1 MSSSTQEHISRSR
14 WTTLPATAVSSL
26 TSSSIVALVV
36 VLALVSIFNFLT
48 LLHPIEAHYDDAWYA
63 SRAWAVI
70 HTGYAFGPLDQG
82 VLSNFDGYWTYFWLA
97 ATWVDSLFVRVFGP
111 TLLAVRL
118 SSFVFGIALLCVVY
132 SIASRLATPRV
143 GLLAVVIGSFSLP
156 FMYSSHVGRSDIMV
170 ATLGFGALALYLS
183 QDTSAFSA
191 KSVLT
196 GLALGIA
203 FDIHPTSVIYIPVIG
218 ALLLF
223 DYKLTVLRAG
233 RTWGFLLGLL
243 CGFAYFAAVHILP
256 YPQTYF
262 AISHMQQGTDV
273 TTPPITVLNP
283 EVWIQSLS
291 HVLSLLS
298 LLNPLTLELLIAAI
312 AVLLYKPIAI
322 VTRALLAFGVLVL
335 SFAAIVPL
343 KPVYYAILIAPFSW
357 LLIATAA
364 GKITQTIVHWAASRR
379 TAFLLT
385 SLTVTAL
392 AGILALNAVPMLP
405 FLLDDSYPD
414 YEAALQLIQ
423 KTVPPGTSA
432 IGNQTFWF
440 ARPDQ
445 PYYAWEQFSYYR
457 RYYPGS
463 TVADAIQG
471 LHVDYVVM
479 DRLTDN
485 FLTDDPT
492 LLYSNIAVPQAQLKS
507 FLDEHTSLVAEGT
520 NATYGHIRIYKVSK

>member
-1 MSSSTQEHISRSR
+1 MSSSTQEHLSRSR
-14 WTTLPATAVSSL
+14 WAALPATIVSSL
-26 TSSSIVALVV
+26 ASSSIAALVV
-36 VLALVSIFNFLT
+36 LLTLLSIFNFLT

-118 SSFVFGIALLCVVY
+118 SSFVFGIALLCVVH

-143 GLLAVVIGSFSLP
+143 GLLAVLIGSFSLP
-156 FMYSSHVGRSDIMV
+156 FMYSSHVGRSDIIV

-183 QDTSAFSA
+183 QSTSAFSA
-191 KSVLT
+191 KSVFT

-203 FDIHPTSVIYIPVIG
+203 FDIHPTSLIYIPMIG

-223 DYKLTVLRAG
+223 DYRLAVLRAG

-243 CGFAYFAAVHILP
+243 CGFAYFVAVHVLP

-262 AISHMQQGTDV
+262 AISQMQQGKEV
-273 TTPPITVLNP
+273 TTPPITVLDP
-283 EVWIQSLS
+283 GVWVRSLS

-298 LLNPLTLELLIAAI
+298 LLSPLTLELLVVAI
-312 AVLLYKPIAI
+312 AVLLYKPSTM
-322 VTRALLAFGVLVL
+322 VTRILVAFGVLLL

-357 LLIATAA
+357 FLIATAA
-364 GKITQTIVHWAASRR
+364 SKIMRIIVHWAASRR

-385 SLTVTAL
+385 SLTATAL
-392 AGILALNAVPMLP
+392 GGILALNAVPMLP
-405 FLLDDSYPD
+405 FLLQDSYPD

-423 KTVPPGTSA
+423 KTVPAGASA

-457 RYYPGS
+457 RYYPDS
-463 TVADAIQG
+463 TVADAIRG

-479 DRLTDN
+479 DALTDN
-485 FLTDDPT
+485 FLTNDPA
-492 LLYSNIAVPQAQLKS
+492 LLPSNIAVSQTQLWS
-507 FLDEHTSLVAEGT
+507 FLDGHSSLVAEST
-520 NATYGHIRIYKVSK
+520 NATYGHIRIYKINK

>member
-1 MSSSTQEHISRSR
+1 
-14 WTTLPATAVSSL
+14 VSSL
-26 TSSSIVALVV
+26 TSSSIVALVALLT
-36 VLALVSIFNFLT
+36 VLSIFNLVT
-48 LLHPIEAHYDDAWYA
+48 LLNPIEAHYDDAWYA

-132 SIASRLATPRV
+132 WIAARLSTPRV

-170 ATLGFGALALYLS
+170 ATLGFGAIALYLS
-183 QDTSAFSA
+183 QGTSAFSA
-191 KSVLT
+191 KSVFT
-196 GLALGIA
+196 GLALGVA

-223 DYKLTVLRAG
+223 DYKLAVLRAG

-243 CGFAYFAAVHILP
+243 CGFAYFVAVHVLP

-283 EVWIQSLS
+283 EVWIRSLYY
-291 HVLSLLS
+291 VLSLLG
-298 LLNPLTLELLIAAI
+298 PVTLGFLIVAI
-312 AVLLYKPIAI
+312 GILLYKPNAT
-322 VTRALLAFGVLVL
+322 VTRILLAFGILVL

-357 LLIATAA
+357 LLVATAA
-364 GKITQTIVHWAASRR
+364 GKVTQTVVNWAASRKM
-379 TAFLLT
+379 AFLIPA
-385 SLTVTAL
+385 LTVTAL
-392 AGILALNAVPMLP
+392 GSLFALNAVPNLP
-405 FLLDDSYPD
+405 FLMQNYYPD

-423 KTVPPGTSA
+423 ETVPPGASA

-463 TVADAIQG
+463 TVEDVIKG

-485 FLTDDPT
+485 FLTNDQA
-492 LLYSNIAVPQAQLKS
+492 LLYSNIAVPQTQLRS
-507 FLDEHTSLVAEGT
+507 FLDEHSSLVAEST
-520 NATYGHIRIYKVSK
+520 SNTYGHIRIYKISR

>member
-14 WTTLPATAVSSL
+14 WTTLPAAAVSSL
-26 TSSSIVALVV
+26 TSSSIVALAV

-82 VLSNFDGYWTYFWLA
+82 VLTNFDGYWTYFWLA

-156 FMYSSHVGRSDIMV
+156 FMYSSHVGRSDIIV
-170 ATLGFGALALYLS
+170 ATLGFGALALYFS
-183 QDTSAFSA
+183 QGTAAFSA
-191 KSVLT
+191 KSVFT

-283 EVWIQSLS
+283 EVWLRSLFY
-291 HVLSLLS
+291 VLSLLG
-298 LLNPLTLELLIAAI
+298 PLTLGLLVV
-312 AVLLYKPIAI
+312 AVGILLYKPTRT
-322 VTRALLAFGVLVL
+322 VTRILLAFGVLVL

-343 KPVYYAILIAPFSW
+343 KPIYYAILIAPFSW

-364 GKITQTIVHWAASRR
+364 NKVTKSLVNWDVPRKAVLRITALSSILV
-379 TAFLLT
+379 LLT
-385 SLTVTAL
+385 
-392 AGILALNAVPMLP
+392 VPNLP
-405 FLLDDSYPD
+405 FLLQNSYPD

-423 KTVPPGTSA
+423 RTAPPGTSI
-432 IGNQTFWF
+432 IGNQTYWF

-445 PYYAWEQFSYYR
+445 PYYAWEQLAYYR
-457 RYYPGS
+457 RYYPDS
-463 TVADAIQG
+463 TLADAIRG

-479 DRLTDN
+479 DGLTDN
-485 FLTDDPT
+485 FLTNDPT
-492 LLYSNIAVPQAQLKS
+492 LLYSNIAVPQTQLRS
-507 FLDEHTSLVAEGT
+507 FLDGHTSLVAEGT
-520 NATYGHIRIYKVSK
+520 NATYGYIRIYKINK